1 MRYPTLE
8 TFKIQLGMALK
19 QPELTGKSAQPW
31 EARWTRTSQD
41 PFQSELHC
49 GAVIFYLGDSYLANP
64 QQHITANSSTSL
76 QNTCYLIQHSLIF
89 RTGVSE
95 GITRW
100 IQLWRDL
107 VSRDLWQLTTFLS
120 QPTWDFILFYPA
132 LAPPPPNPC
141 AQCRN
146 SPLCCTES
154 EIKNSEVC

>member
-1 MRYPTLE
+1 MRGGEIPDLGD
-8 TFKIQLGMALK
+8 IQNSTRHG
-19 QPELTGKSAQPW
+19 PEATWANREVGPAH
-31 EARWTRTSQD
+31 WTRTSQG
-41 PFQSELHC
+41 PFQSELHR

-76 QNTCYLIQHSLIF
+76 QNTCYLIHYSLIF

-120 QPTWDFILFYPA
+120 QPTWHFIFFYPA
-132 LAPPPPNPC
+132 SPTPISPH
-141 AQCRN
+141 AQRRN

-154 EIKNSEVC
+154 EINYSKVC